1 MISDEWADAKDK
13 RMPLL
18 TRHLSFIACP
28 YVYIMTTLLIFFFI
42 TGYLLITLEHTINV
56 NKTATALLTGVFCW
70 ATYALTAHT
79 GDPVGEHLT
88 EHLSSIAEIL
98 FFLLGAM
105 TVVELIDAH
114 DGFTLITDRIASRNT
129 RTLLW
134 IISGLAFVLSALLDN
149 LTTAIVMVSV
159 ARKLVR
165 DPEQRRVMAGMI
177 IIAAN
182 AGGAWSPIGDVTTT
196 MLWIGGQVTT
206 INIIETLILP
216 SLVAMLVPLAI
227 LTFQTPAGASSFEP
241 SAEEAGVSRPY
252 VTQTARRD
260 RRLML
265 SIGLGGMLFVPI
277 FKSLTGLPPY
287 MGMMG
292 VLGAIWLASE
302 IIHKDKDDA
311 EKGPLT
317 PAYAL
322 SQIDAPSILFFLGIL
337 LAVGSLEAT
346 GILRGLAESLNGL
359 VGDLDVIVVLIGLV
373 SAVVDNVPIVA
384 AAMGMYDLNTYPPD
398 AKIWEFLAY
407 CAGTGG
413 SILVIGSAAG
423 VAVMG
428 MERLDFIWYLRKISG
443 LALVG
448 YLAGALAY
456 LGVYAV
462 LH

>member
-1 MISDEWADAKDK
+1 MIA
-13 RMPLL
+13 
-18 TRHLSFIACP
+18 
-28 YVYIMTTLLIFFFI
+28 TLVLIFVI
-42 TGYLLITLEHTINV
+42 GYVLITLEHTINV
-56 NKTATALLTGVFCW
+56 NKTATALITGVLCW
-70 ATYALTAHT
+70 ATYALAAHT
-79 GDPVGEHLT
+79 GEPVGEHLT
-88 EHLSSIAEIL
+88 ENLGHTAEIL

-134 IISGLAFVLSALLDN
+134 IISGLSFVLSALLDN

-165 DPEQRRVMAGMI
+165 NPEQRRIMAGMI
-177 IIAAN
+177 IISAN

-206 INIIETLILP
+206 VNIIKTLLLP

-227 LTFQTPAGASSFEP
+227 LTFRTPATTSSFE
-241 SAEEAGVSRPY
+241 ADENEQGASRPY
-252 VTQTARRD
+252 VSQTARRE

-277 FKSLTGLPPY
+277 FKGFTGLPPY
-287 MGMMG
+287 MGMML
-292 VLGAIWLASE
+292 VLGAIWVASE

-311 EKGPLT
+311 DKEPLS

-322 SQIDAPSILFFLGIL
+322 SKIDAPSILFFLGIL

-346 GILRGLAESLNGL
+346 GVLRGLAESLSDT
-359 VGDLDVIVVLIGLV
+359 VGNLDLIVVLIGLV

-384 AAMGMYDLNTYPPD
+384 AAMGMYDLATYPAD
-398 AKIWEFLAY
+398 SKIWEFLAY

-413 SILVIGSAAG
+413 SILIIGSAAG

-428 MERLDFIWYLRKISG
+428 MERLDFMWYLRKISW
-443 LALVG
+443 LALIG
-448 YLAGALAY
+448 YLAGALTY
-456 LGVYAV
+456 LALWAV
-462 LH
+462 LQ

>member
-1 MISDEWADAKDK
+1 MI
-13 RMPLL
+13 LL
-18 TRHLSFIACP
+18 LVLLFVVG
-28 YVYIMTTLLIFFFI
+28 YV
-42 TGYLLITLEHTINV
+42 LITLEHTINV
-56 NKTATALLTGVFCW
+56 NKTATALITGVACW
-70 ATYALTAHT
+70 AVYAMMAPA
-79 GDPVGEHLT
+79 GEAVGEHLT
-88 EHLSSIAEIL
+88 ETLGHTAEIL

-134 IISGLAFVLSALLDN
+134 IISGLAFFLSALLDN

-165 DPEQRRVMAGMI
+165 NDEQRRVMAGMI
-177 IIAAN
+177 IIASN

-206 INIIETLILP
+206 INIIKTLILP
-216 SLVAMLVPLAI
+216 SLVSILVPLAI
-227 LTFQTPAGASSFEP
+227 LTAQIPARTTAFEVTPDEQGA
-241 SAEEAGVSRPY
+241 SRPY

-265 SIGLGGMLFVPI
+265 SIGLGGMLYVPI

-287 MGMMG
+287 MGMML
-292 VLGAIWLASE
+292 VLGAIWVASE
-302 IIHKDKDDA
+302 LIHKDKDEA
-311 EKGPLT
+311 EKEPLT

-346 GILRGLAESLNGL
+346 GVLEALAQSLNEA
-359 VGDLDVIVVLIGLV
+359 VGDMDVIVVLIGIV

-384 AAMGMYDLNTYPPD
+384 AAMGMYDLATYPAD
-398 AKIWEFLAY
+398 SKLWEFLAY

-413 SILVIGSAAG
+413 SILIIGSASG

-428 MERLDFIWYLRKISG
+428 MERLDFLWYLRKISG

-448 YLAGALAY
+448 YLAGALTY
-456 LGVYAV
+456 LGVYAL
-462 LH
+462 LHL

>member
-1 MISDEWADAKDK
+1 
-13 RMPLL
+13 
-18 TRHLSFIACP
+18 
-28 YVYIMTTLLIFFFI
+28 MTTVLVLIFVI
-42 TGYLLITLEHTINV
+42 GYVLITLEHTIHV
-56 NKTATALLTGVFCW
+56 NKTATALITGVVCW
-70 ATYALTAHT
+70 AVYALMAPS
-79 GDPVGEHLT
+79 GEPVGEHLT
-88 EHLSSIAEIL
+88 ENLGHTAEIL

-134 IISGLAFVLSALLDN
+134 IISGLSFVLSALLDN

-165 DPEQRRVMAGMI
+165 NPEQRRVMAGMI
-177 IIAAN
+177 IVACN

-206 INIIETLILP
+206 INIMKTVFLP
-216 SLVAMLVPLAI
+216 SLVSILVPLAI
-227 LTFQTPAGASSFEP
+227 LTVQIPAGTTSFEV
-241 SAEEAGVSRPY
+241 SAEEEGISRPY
-252 VTQTARRD
+252 VSKTARRD

-265 SIGLGGMLFVPI
+265 AIGLGGMLYVPI
-277 FKSLTGLPPY
+277 FKGLTGLPPY
-287 MGMMG
+287 MGMLL
-292 VLGAIWLASE
+292 VLGAIWVASE
-302 IIHKDKDDA
+302 IIHKDKDDV
-311 EKGPLT
+311 EKEPLT

-346 GILRGLAESLNGL
+346 GVLRDLAGSLTNT
-359 VGDLDVIVVLIGLV
+359 VGDMDVIVVLIGIV

-384 AAMGMYDLNTYPPD
+384 AAMGMYDLTTYPAD
-398 AKIWEFLAY
+398 SKLWEFLAY

-413 SILVIGSAAG
+413 SILIIGSAAG

-428 MERLDFIWYLRKISG
+428 MERLDFLWYLRKISW
-443 LALVG
+443 LALIG
-448 YLAGALAY
+448 YLAGALTY

-462 LH
+462 LQ

>member
-1 MISDEWADAKDK
+1 MTI
-13 RMPLL
+13 LL
-18 TRHLSFIACP
+18 
-28 YVYIMTTLLIFFFI
+28 VLLFVI
-42 TGYLLITLEHTINV
+42 GYLLITLEHTINI
-56 NKTATALLTGVFCW
+56 NKTATALITGVVCW
-70 ATYALTAHT
+70 AVYALMATV
-79 GDPVGEHLT
+79 GEPVGEHLT
-88 EHLSSIAEIL
+88 ESLGHTAEIL

-134 IISGLAFVLSALLDN
+134 VISGLSFVLSALLDN
-149 LTTAIVMVSV
+149 LTTSIVMVSV
-159 ARKLVR
+159 ARKLVKN
-165 DPEQRRVMAGMI
+165 DEQRRVMAGMI

-206 INIIETLILP
+206 INIIKTVFLP
-216 SLVAMLVPLAI
+216 SLVSILVPLAI
-227 LTFQTPAGASSFEP
+227 LTVQTPAGATAFEASP
-241 SAEEAGVSRPY
+241 DEAGASRPY
-252 VTQTARRD
+252 VSQTARRD

-277 FKSLTGLPPY
+277 FKALTGLPPY
-287 MGMMG
+287 MGMML
-292 VLGAIWLASE
+292 VLGAIWVASE
-302 IIHKDKDDA
+302 VIHKDKDEA
-311 EKGPLT
+311 AKEPLT

-346 GILRGLAESLNGL
+346 GVLRGLAESLSAT
-359 VGDLDVIVVLIGLV
+359 VGNMDLIVVLIGIV
-373 SAVVDNVPIVA
+373 SAIVDNVPIVA
-384 AAMGMYDLNTYPPD
+384 AAMGMYDLTTFPAD
-398 AKIWEFLAY
+398 SKLWEFMAY

-413 SILVIGSAAG
+413 SILIIGSAAG

-428 MERLDFIWYLRKISG
+428 MERLDFLWYLRKISW
-443 LALVG
+443 LALIG
-448 YLAGALAY
+448 YLAGALTY